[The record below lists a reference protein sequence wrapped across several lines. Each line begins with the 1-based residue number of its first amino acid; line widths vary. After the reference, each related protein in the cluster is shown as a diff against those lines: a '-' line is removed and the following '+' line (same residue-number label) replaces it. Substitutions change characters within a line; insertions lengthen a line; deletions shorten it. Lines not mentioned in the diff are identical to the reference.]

1 MKKIIAGIC
10 ILSTLLSASCKKDY
24 TNPSAANEDDV
35 FTSTQAV
42 TAVAVG
48 LQRIYSSGPSSGRAG
63 TMYSLVTANGFTT
76 NELLLRNPG
85 NIPELQLST
94 GGGSVDGTNSILG
107 NLWTNSNKVIF
118 DANRVISYART
129 MDDKAYASGLIG
141 YVTIFKALAMSNM
154 SMCWTGVPDT
164 TGTLTTNVSFIDR
177 VAGFNKAIG
186 WIDEALAT
194 ISANAPSPAF
204 LNNIPTGMD
213 IPNTLLA
220 LKARLA
226 LFTGKY
232 DLALT
237 TAQSVTR
244 KAVLFR
250 YDPTFPNPIWETA
263 TSTNNVYQVIDSTM
277 GLPAGLRPDEND
289 KRVDFYMIDTFR
301 TTTPRFRIKGF
312 FLTNTSPIPVYTT
325 GELLLIK
332 AEAYA
337 RKNDLVNGL
346 IELNKVVTKTPA
358 QDSLGLGADLPPI
371 AGPLSQEAL
380 LAAIYKHR
388 CIELY
393 MSGLKLEDMR
403 RFNRPLTER
412 KRNFYPYPFAERDNN
427 PNTPADPAF

>member
-1 MKKIIAGIC
+1 M
-10 ILSTLLSASCKKDY
+10 
-24 TNPSAANEDDV
+24 

-48 LQRIYSSGPSSGRAG
+48 LQRIYSSGRSG
-63 TMYSLVTANGFTT
+63 TMYSLVTANGFST
-76 NELLLRNPG
+76 NELLLRNQG

-118 DANRVISYART
+118 DANRVIAYAKT

-141 YVTIFKALAMSNM
+141 YATIFKALAMSNM

-164 TGTLTTNVSFIDR
+164 TGTLNTSVSFVDR

-186 WIDEALAT
+186 WIDEALAA
-194 ISANAPSPAF
+194 ISANGPSSAF
-204 LNNIPTGMD
+204 LNNIPAGMD
-213 IPNTLLA
+213 ISNTLLA
-220 LKARLA
+220 LKARFA

-232 DLALT
+232 DLALS

-263 TSTNNVYQVIDSTM
+263 TSTNNVFQVIDSSM
-277 GLPAGLRPDEND
+277 GLPVGLQPDEND

-301 TTTPRFRIKGF
+301 TTTPKFRIKGYF
-312 FLTNTSPIPVYTT
+312 QTNTSPIPVYTS
-325 GELLLIK
+325 GEMTLIK

-337 RKNDLVNGL
+337 RRNDLANGL
-346 IELNKVVTKTPA
+346 TELNKVVTKKPSEDT
-358 QDSLGLGADLPPI
+358 LGVGADLPPI
-371 AGPLSQEAL
+371 TGPLSQEAL
-380 LAAIYKHR
+380 LNAIYKNR

-427 PNTPADPAF
+427 PNTPKDPDF